1 MAKSFRIPF
10 ICPNRSKDAI
20 KLTTSSLELGLIE
33 TVLHTLRFSLLLE
46 LTYTPTIPVKYVEDQ
61 PAHHLQGDCSFSWN
75 EEAEV
80 KHDKW

>member
-20 KLTTSSLELGLIE
+20 KLTTSSLELGLFYI
-33 TVLHTLRFSLLLE
+33 HRDSGLLLE